1 MYKATE
7 AAGGAQPGAEPHAD
21 NGSEQQP
28 NAGGE
33 NVTDAEF
40 EEVK

>member
-1 MYKATE
+1 MYKATQE
-7 AAGGAQPGAEPHAD
+7 GGGAQP
-21 NGSEQQP
+21 
-28 NAGGE
+28 NAGNGQENAGGSAAGE